1 MTITRED
8 LTAGQ
13 WRLQFHADSDDR
25 GRVGSWHFES
35 SVSPRFTKVE
45 TSRGAKTFYVD
56 GWRCDDASEI
66 LERLNGP
73 QKNPPKFTPP
83 RQLLQE
89 RAEKLAQDPALDDP
103 AVLAA
108 ELERENGERLKLYTK
123 LVEQGARLDKYARW
137 YAITLRWARKA
148 RAARSMSDLF
158 GG

>member
-83 RQLLQE
+83 RQ
-89 RAEKLAQDPALDDP
+89 
-103 AVLAA
+103 
-108 ELERENGERLKLYTK
+108 NGERLKLYTK